1 MDKGMVVAFNEA
13 YATEVTAE
21 EKQLVSDVLAV
32 WGKLDATAA
41 KNPALLRRGI
51 VFGIGLQKSL
61 TAGKIVLR
69 PIRPKRQKRKTEQ
82 TGETDMR

>member
-1 MDKGMVVAFNEA
+1 MVVAFNEA

>member
-69 PIRPKRQKRKTEQ
+69 PVRPSRKRNKREPS
-82 TGETDMR
+82 GEKDIQ